1 MTDLKALIASLEGA
15 RAGSRS
21 LDLEVARAL
30 HQTRHVAAGTYLNY
44 TTSLDAKLPGDDE
57 AYWVIEG
64 PLDSLRRTARGWF
77 AHRVLGGSEGITT
90 QGRGRTEALARRIAS
105 LKALAMR

>member
-1 MTDLKALIASLEGA
+1 MTDLKALIASLEGG

-30 HQTRHVAAGTYLNY
+30 HQTRHLAAGTYLDH
-44 TTSLDAKLPGDDE
+44 TASPAAKLPGDDE

-64 PLDSLRRTARGWF
+64 PLDSLQRTARGWF

-90 QGRGRTEALARRIAS
+90 QGRGRTEAPARRIAS